1 MRDELLMQSLIDYL
15 GCGRLCRKRD
25 VYEFQ
30 VSKFSDIENIL
41 AFFTK
46 YPILGMKAK
55 DLDDFSSVAGL
66 MRNKAHLT
74 EEGLAKIKKIKEG
87 MNKGR
92 KF

>member
-1 MRDELLMQSLIDYL
+1 MQSLIDYL

-41 AFFTK
+41 TFFAK
-46 YPILGMKAK
+46 YPILGMKTK
-55 DLDDFSSVAGL
+55 DLEDFSFVAGL

-74 EEGLAKIKKIKEG
+74 EQGLVKIKKIKEG

-92 KF
+92 KC

>member
-1 MRDELLMQSLIDYL
+1 MQSLIDYL

-30 VSKFSDIENIL
+30 VSKFSDTLPGIFT
-41 AFFTK
+41 FFAK
-46 YPILGMKAK
+46 YPVLGMKAK
-55 DLDDFSSVAGL
+55 DLEDFSFVAGL

-74 EEGLAKIKKIKEG
+74 EQGLAKIKKIKEG

>member
-1 MRDELLMQSLIDYL
+1 MQSLRDYL

-30 VSKFSDIENIL
+30 VSRFSDIENIL
-41 AFFTK
+41 AFFAK
-46 YPILGMKAK
+46 YPILGVKAK
-55 DLDDFSSVAGL
+55 DLEDFSSVAGL

-74 EEGLAKIKKIKEG
+74 VKGLAKIKKIKEG